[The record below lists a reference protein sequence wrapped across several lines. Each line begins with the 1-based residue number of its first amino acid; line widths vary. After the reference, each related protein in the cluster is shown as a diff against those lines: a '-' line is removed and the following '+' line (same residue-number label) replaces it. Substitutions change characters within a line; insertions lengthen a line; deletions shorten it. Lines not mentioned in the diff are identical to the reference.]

1 MANSL
6 AYLGRNFKGAR
17 AFCKFKD
24 LFWRLWFPNRRND
37 LFLLIGLQ
45 TDVKIVFFSVIL
57 FWGAVAVH
65 AAGNIIR
72 SVQQRSSS
80 T

>member
-1 MANSL
+1 MKSKTFF
-6 AYLGRNFKGAR
+6 G
-17 AFCKFKD
+17 D
-24 LFWRLWFPNRRND
+24 WFPNRLND

-45 TDVKIVFFSVIL
+45 TDMKIVFFSVIP

-72 SVQQRSSS
+72 SVQ
-80 T
+80 